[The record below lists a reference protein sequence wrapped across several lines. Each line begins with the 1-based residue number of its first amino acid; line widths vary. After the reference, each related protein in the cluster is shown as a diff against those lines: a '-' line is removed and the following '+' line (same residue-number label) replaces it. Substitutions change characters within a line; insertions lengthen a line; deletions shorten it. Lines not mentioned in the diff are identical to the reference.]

1 MKSQKRSSILPKVV
15 LALLVFFGITAGF
28 KFNPGSKKENSQF
41 PLSLKFKLLQPL
53 HASADEWGF
62 VRQSATWARGN
73 SLFMDDIIAG
83 IQSNTLLVLLAS
95 GNTVTATN
103 LSLGDGG
110 GVFDVRLTLANSGN
124 EFQPSSSVYTTT
136 KTFSNYLELKVA
148 GTSNIALQFYWDDNP
163 RLAGGDG
170 ALLIYNLARIAPSEW
185 TAQATIESYVYMPD
199 AVNDSTY
206 SSLYP
211 NQGLI
216 QTYSWAGPLG
226 TDSELGLH
234 AQRGRVILEEMD
246 NRTVFCFKTV
256 VRLDGT
262 ANLFPL
268 TAFANKAL
276 CQPGTSDEYYKLAY
290 SQKLTGNLN
299 VTAKSG
305 WEEGA
310 VTYPAT
316 PATDTLC
323 GLTDLNFGLFDMNGF
338 VRDGVDSSAVPSD
351 YVPATRVTGL
361 YGRIGSQGKSGSGDG
376 HGVTWDDTSK
386 STIDGLNTVVTF
398 KTPEENVGSV
408 IPVN

>member
-1 MKSQKRSSILPKVV
+1 MKLQNRRSILPKVV

-28 KFNPGSKKENSQF
+28 KFNPGFKKEKNNIPF
-41 PLSLKFKLLQPL
+41 SLNFKLLQPL
-53 HASADEWGF
+53 HANADEWGF

-83 IQSNTLLVLLAS
+83 IQANTLLVAAAT

-110 GVFDVRLTLANSGN
+110 GVFDLRLTLGNSGN
-124 EFQPSSSVYTTT
+124 EFQPGSSVYTTT

-148 GTSNIALQFYWDDNP
+148 GTANMALQFYWDDNP

-206 SSLYP
+206 NTLYP

-226 TDSELGLH
+226 TDSELSLH

-246 NRTVFCFKTV
+246 NQTVFCFKTV

-262 ANLFPL
+262 TNLFPL
-268 TAFANKAL
+268 TFPNKAL
-276 CQPGTSDEYYKLAY
+276 CTSGNADEYYKLAY

-323 GLTDLNFGLFDMNGF
+323 GLIDLNFGLFDMNGF
-338 VRDGVDSSAVPSD
+338 VRDGVDSSAIPSD
-351 YVPATRVTGL
+351 YVPAARVAGL
-361 YGRIGSQGKSGSGDG
+361 YGRIGSQGKSGAGDG
-376 HGVTWDDTSK
+376 QGVTWDDTSK
-386 STIDGLNTVVTF
+386 STIDGLNTAVTF
-398 KTPEENVGSV
+398 KASEENVGSV